1 MRKIMVDE
9 LMFIHAFERDVDF
22 HDHFPQSTYLDLE
35 TGEVVWIFEEDD
47 DAELQTG
54 IEPEE
59 NAVLKEKINTSPERY
74 LQIPGR
80 DHGEHHEI
88 LHDFLNSR
96 WTDNEELC
104 LRVRNAYTG
113 SIGRWIEEVNDQDVV
128 HAYYGFRDRKI
139 KELAEEFFK
148 ERGIR
153 PVWR

>member
-1 MRKIMVDE
+1 MRKILVDE

-35 TGEVVWIFEEDD
+35 TGEVVWVFEEDD
-47 DAELQTG
+47 DAELQVG

-59 NAVLKEKINTSPERY
+59 NAALKEKINTSPKRY
-74 LQIPGR
+74 LLIPGR

-88 LHDFLNSR
+88 LRDFLNSH
-96 WTDNEELC
+96 WTYDKELC

-113 SIGRWIEEVNDQDVV
+113 SIGRWMEEVNDQDVI

-148 ERGIR
+148 ERDIQ
-153 PVWR
+153 PIWR

>member
-1 MRKIMVDE
+1 MRKILVDE

-22 HDHFPQSTYLDLE
+22 HDHFPQSTYLDLK
-35 TGEVVWIFEEDD
+35 TGEVVWIFEEGD
-47 DAELQTG
+47 DAELQVG

-59 NAVLKEKINTSPERY
+59 NAALKEKINTSPKRY
-74 LQIPGR
+74 LLIPGR

-88 LHDFLNSR
+88 LRDFLNSH
-96 WTDNEELC
+96 WTDDEELC
-104 LRVRNAYTG
+104 LRVQNAYTG
-113 SIGRWIEEVNDQDVV
+113 SIGRWIEEVNDREVI

-148 ERGIR
+148 EHCIQ